1 VELAHVLRTAYRAS
15 VGAATLAAL
24 QLRARD
30 GRIAVCYGGAF
41 GGDVGGPRVKVRSLM
56 RRFPE
61 RRSGYS
67 LLYLLS
73 NALYLPQPVVAAACR
88 AGVPVVLNQ
97 NGVFYPAWFP
107 KCWERENARI
117 AKVHAAASHVIYQ
130 SEFCRR
136 CAERFL
142 GPRAERW
149 EVFPNAVD
157 TARFRPAEH
166 PRPSRPFT
174 FLVTGNIGAPTAYRL
189 ISSIEGLYA
198 ARKGGLDVRLVI
210 AGTLDRRV
218 ETEARSLAGRL
229 DTAHAVA
236 FRGPY
241 AARQAP
247 AVYQGAD
254 AYLMTKHNDPCP
266 NVVLEAL
273 ACGLPVLY
281 SASGGVPEL
290 VGEGAGVRL
299 PVAETFDAVPVPAP
313 LAIAA
318 GMERIIRSHVAMSR
332 AARARAVARFEL
344 AAWLDRHAA
353 LFARL
358 LAERLPA

>member
-1 VELAHVLRTAYRAS
+1 MEAVDVLRTAYRAT

-24 QLRARD
+24 PLRARD

-41 GGDVGGPRVKVRSLM
+41 DGDVGGPLVKVRSLM

-61 RRSGYS
+61 RRTGYS

-73 NALYLPQPVVAAACR
+73 NALYLPQPVVDAASR

-107 KCWERENARI
+107 KGWERENARI

-142 GPRAERW
+142 GPRGDRW
-149 EVFPNAVD
+149 EILPNAVD
-157 TARFRPAEH
+157 TALFRPADQSL
-166 PRPSRPFT
+166 RSRPFT
-174 FLVTGNIGAPTAYRL
+174 FLVTGKIGASTAYRL
-189 ISSIEGLYA
+189 TSSIEGFAA

-210 AGTLDRRV
+210 AGTIDRDV
-218 ETEARSLAGRL
+218 EIEARTLADRL
-229 DTAHAVA
+229 DIAYAVA
-236 FRGPY
+236 FGGPY
-241 AARQAP
+241 AAHEAP
-247 AVYQGAD
+247 AIYQTAD

-290 VGEGAGVRL
+290 VGEDAGVRL
-299 PVAETFDAVPVPAP
+299 LVPESFDGTPVPAP
-313 LAIAA
+313 AAIAA
-318 GMERIIRSHVAMSR
+318 GMARIIRSHAAMSR
-332 AARARAVARFEL
+332 AARTSAVARFDL

-358 LAERLPA
+358 VGERLPA